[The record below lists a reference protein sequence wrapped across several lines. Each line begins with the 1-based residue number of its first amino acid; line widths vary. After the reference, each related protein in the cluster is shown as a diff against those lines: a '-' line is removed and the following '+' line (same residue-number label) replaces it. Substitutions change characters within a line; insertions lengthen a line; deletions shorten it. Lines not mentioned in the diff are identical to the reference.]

1 MSGVLYHEC
10 GYVAGG
16 VGEWRPLTL
25 VPLPARAVL
34 LSPTALTAYTTE
46 TRSGLTSR
54 AFAFPNLTGTATCM
68 EAWRDHQTG
77 FNFLVVAGYEV
88 SGSVAK
94 PYVAV
99 YRSDRADASPS
110 TLAFREVSRRD
121 ARLAQTIQVLR
132 SFGQP
137 NFRLARNPQCPLVP

>member
-88 SGSVAK
+88 PLRPPFDFLFHSCISRESLR
-94 PYVAV
+94 
-99 YRSDRADASPS
+99 YR
-110 TLAFREVSRRD
+110 
-121 ARLAQTIQVLR
+121 
-132 SFGQP
+132 
-137 NFRLARNPQCPLVP
+137 

>member
-1 MSGVLYHEC
+1 MHFQRIIEI
-10 GYVAGG
+10 
-16 VGEWRPLTL
+16 
-25 VPLPARAVL
+25 
-34 LSPTALTAYTTE
+34 
-46 TRSGLTSR
+46 
-54 AFAFPNLTGTATCM
+54 
-68 EAWRDHQTG
+68 Q
-77 FNFLVVAGYEV
+77 V

>member
-1 MSGVLYHEC
+1 MRCITSPVE
-10 GYVAGG
+10 VSTI
-16 VGEWRPLTL
+16 VGIL
-25 VPLPARAVL
+25 A
-34 LSPTALTAYTTE
+34 
-46 TRSGLTSR
+46 
-54 AFAFPNLTGTATCM
+54 GTATCM